1 MSIQGIYRAVAA
13 SAPMESLETAG
24 LMENQGL
31 EGDRYASFQGT
42 YSTPR
47 LSAAQPG
54 EREPGR
60 QLTLISGDSVQ
71 AA

>member
-1 MSIQGIYRAVAA
+1 
-13 SAPMESLETAG
+13 MESLETAG